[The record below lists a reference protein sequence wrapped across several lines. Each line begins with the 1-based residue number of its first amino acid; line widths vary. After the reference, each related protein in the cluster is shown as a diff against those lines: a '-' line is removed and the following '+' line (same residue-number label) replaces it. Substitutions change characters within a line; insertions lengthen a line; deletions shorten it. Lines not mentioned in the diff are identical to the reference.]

1 MKNVKVIALVSA
13 LSMVIGGCAST
24 SRREERAA
32 VRGALIGAAGGAVL
46 SAATGGDLA
55 TGAAIGAAGGAAIGV
70 ITQDG
75 RKREVY
81 RGNDGRRFWVDD
93 NGQRRVYDGR

>member
-1 MKNVKVIALVSA
+1 MKNIKAIAAISA
-13 LSMVIGGCAST
+13 LSMLIGGCAST
-24 SRREERAA
+24 SRRDERAA
-32 VRGALIGAAGGAVL
+32 FRGAVIGAAGGAVL

-55 TGAAIGAAGGAAIGV
+55 TGAALGAAGGAAIGV

-81 RGNDGRRFWVDD
+81 RGSDGSRFWVDD
-93 NGQRRVYDGR
+93 SGRRRAYKGR